1 MCFISPVALTIS
13 HSTGNAGRSLPK
25 RRSTTPSMTSCTV
38 PLLAAG
44 GHRPVQC
51 LTITAVQRECV
62 TALSVITAELDPVRA
77 PSLITFFHGHSAGM
91 CLFRWRYSGFSLK
104 QQRILAHV
112 PVNTFGIDRRHT
124 IKFCLSAKQRPYP
137 TITIR
142 GQLSDDMMYPEKHIR
157 IISVKTAAAILPV
170 ITSSE
175 NDVQLLMRHPAT
187 TTDDVYS
194 SSPGNKGRALS
205 TFLPVHIRRLL

>member
-1 MCFISPVALTIS
+1 M
-13 HSTGNAGRSLPK
+13 
-25 RRSTTPSMTSCTV
+25 
-38 PLLAAG
+38 
-44 GHRPVQC
+44 
-51 LTITAVQRECV
+51 
-62 TALSVITAELDPVRA
+62 
-77 PSLITFFHGHSAGM
+77 
-91 CLFRWRYSGFSLK
+91 
-104 QQRILAHV
+104 
-112 PVNTFGIDRRHT
+112 FGIDRRHT

-194 SSPGNKGRALS
+194 SSPGNKGACAIHFFARPYSTASLRSSFSIVFFPSRRWSSLICFMAAASSEAGTTCSPAATAVRLPSWYCLRQRNNWLAATPCCRA
-205 TFLPVHIRRLL
+205 TRVNRPGNPGD

>member
-1 MCFISPVALTIS
+1 MYC
-13 HSTGNAGRSLPK
+13 ST
-25 RRSTTPSMTSCTV
+25 V
-38 PLLAAG
+38 EAAG

-51 LTITAVQRECV
+51 LTITAVQRECD
-62 TALSVITAELDPVRA
+62 TQSLSVITAELDPVRA

-104 QQRILAHV
+104 QQRILAHD
-112 PVNTFGIDRRHT
+112 PVNTFG
-124 IKFCLSAKQRPYP
+124 LSAKQRPYP